1 MSEATELEA
10 GAILLPGSHDGA
22 DADGLTARTYAHPV
36 LDDRKIVRLVPETL
50 GEAEDLA
57 LDFLGLRREG
67 EAPVVGQVRRETLGF
82 PAWALVN
89 DPANGHHALA
99 LVRDIE
105 RLARLAGPRAG
116 HARDGFEELGERL
129 ARSMPHFLPTYYE
142 QAARAFLAAENSR
155 YAAAF
160 FGRARTAERAHGL
173 PVDEARQRAVF
184 LEFAFAGALTAKELK
199 EHVRDLTRRLP
210 AAAAWAEFRQ
220 LTVERCAAGLPPY
233 ASFPQ
238 DSRRLIR
245 AAGLDVAAE
254 ERAVLAELLGSPAIV
269 RAPRTFWTGHREALA
284 ALGRERPAIRRRLI
298 EIIPSS
304 LAAEDEGDELWLR
317 LLAETGAD
325 ALLTAQGPDPE
336 VDAADWLS
344 RWATHLT
351 RGWRGPRHSP
361 ASYALAHR
369 MAPRLR
375 ADGRPVRIAQASGWR
390 GGTDLELLDLC
401 LAEGIPVADPPPRL
415 RFDLTSWLAAPE
427 ADRRDLAA
435 VAGDPR
441 FAPALSTVV
450 GETGGQ
456 RDGEALA
463 AVVAH
468 PVLRR
473 VLRDWLGA
481 RTDEFVAAPG
491 LPAGRTALDALL
503 PFGTTAAEV
512 SPEAMARVAGH
523 RLGPVVARTLRAGI
537 FDELGWPALEEAVRL
552 LGETSAAGQ
561 QRQFSI
567 HQAWPALIIGDAHRA
582 VVVGSEGVLLEH
594 ELRIPDQ
601 LHWQRP
607 EFRYVD
613 GELLVTWWHRG
624 EQRAYWS
631 ARPDEIFVL
640 GGARPG
646 AGHRPNTA
654 VSLALPGGGRAT
666 GGRPLHAGD
675 TALPEE
681 RPVLADDSG
690 RHWSLTLRDGRWA
703 WHEYDPATGA
713 EGRASLP
720 AFLAGAV
727 SDDARLLPEHCA
739 LLPLPPALADTPLG
753 TDGRQLG
760 WWVRAEGEDGLVLR
774 AGSTD
779 GRTFTLA
786 GRGPRRIPVGAPRL
800 PGGAEPV
807 LAIHGAE
814 ATLFANGAHPVRG
827 ALGSATVGQPGGVFA
842 AGTPLMPP
850 VPFWHLLRPR
860 DEAGSHALR
869 ALTDEA
875 AERLVAAVA
884 EVEAEQRA
892 ARAAALEAGRE
903 IPEAERRRAEER
915 ALTAAVARE
924 LPEITDHALRRG
936 VAGIARV
943 AARIAA
949 ASRLADQSEANA
961 RPADTAMFEGHRPRH
976 GDDATLLR
984 AVEGLTTPGIRM
996 PYGGSTSWA
1005 VLQQVRAVGQVLA
1018 GRPATGRPLPA
1029 RYRAEP
1035 LPHGWSTDERTAPA
1049 HALDWTPLLAAQRAV
1064 AHRATGQVLGE
1075 AEREALLLLLEAL
1088 AEGPLAGQGA
1098 LRRLVLAERGVT
1110 ARRGGQ
1116 VLRHGDRVVVI
1127 LGTLCEDR
1135 EADRTHWLAL
1145 DHDPAGAF
1153 GPVPPLTFLEERV
1166 FAGRPAAPILTDVVR
1181 LVRERGPAPWRPE
1194 PAAALAAATGLG
1206 HAQATLLLAGLPTQ
1220 PTAETLALLGLRA
1233 RQAEH
1238 AAELLAALGTQGTTT
1253 VIGALP
1259 PKDPAGA
1266 WSEGPDTAAAAGAWR
1281 SRFSGHHLVP
1291 EDTIAELGLDP
1302 RAAMAVLNPEHTPW
1316 LRATTSQRLQD
1327 HRLRA
1332 ADPEAVPDERELA
1345 SAVTALA
1352 TLAYGLP
1359 LGHPLRAALPG
1370 ALDGLRRRLADPGL
1384 VLDLGIEW
1392 AEAGGSTARRLRQA
1406 HGLPEAG
1413 GAGADGLVRIGEA
1426 LVVFPWY
1433 GSTEATWL
1441 RPAGLTGP
1449 DDPTLGLVEGI
1460 VAARARR
1467 PLDALRAVLG
1477 GDLDRAVRAG
1487 APGAEGY
1494 AQDPLRSVPE
1504 LVAEAAARLGL
1515 SEDAAA
1521 GYLQLLAL
1529 PDPTDRNRARWTGWQ
1544 PARIRRANAEL
1555 AATDLVVS
1563 AQRSRAGRRL
1573 FLPGGWTDHKAPL
1586 LPVETWKEPLYRPRP
1601 VAHGVPHLPVPE
1613 LFERA
1618 WARVR
1623 DGDAPAYE
1631 QLITRATR
1639 KGRR

>member
-1 MSEATELEA
+1 MSDATDLEA

-22 DADGLTARTYAHPV
+22 DADGLTARTYTHPV
-36 LDDRKIVRLVPETL
+36 LDDRRIVRLVPETL

-116 HARDGFEELGERL
+116 QARDGFEELGERL
-129 ARSMPHFLPTYYE
+129 ARSVPHFLPTYYE
-142 QAARAFLAAENSR
+142 QAARAFLAAENTR

-199 EHVRDLTRRLP
+199 EHVRDLSRRLP
-210 AAAAWAEFRQ
+210 AAEAWAEFRR
-220 LTVERCAAGLPPY
+220 LTVERCAAGLAPY

-254 ERAVLAELLGSPAIV
+254 ERAVLAELLDSPALV
-269 RAPRTFWTGHREALA
+269 RAPRSFWTGYREALA
-284 ALGRERPAIRRRLI
+284 ALGRERPEIRRRLI

-304 LAAEDEGDELWLR
+304 LAAEDEGDTLWLS

-325 ALLTAQGPDPE
+325 ALLTAQGPAPE

-344 RWATHLT
+344 RWAAHLS

-361 ASYALAHR
+361 ASYALVRR

-375 ADGRPVRIAQASGWR
+375 ADGRPVTIAQATGWR

-401 LAEGIPVADPPPRL
+401 LAEGVPVADPPPRL
-415 RFDLTSWLAAPE
+415 RLDLTSWLGAPE

-435 VAGDPR
+435 VAADPR

-450 GETGGQ
+450 GETGGK
-456 RDGEALA
+456 RSGEALA

-491 LPAGRTALDALL
+491 LPAGRTALGALL
-503 PFGTTAAEV
+503 PFGTAVAEV
-512 SPEAMARVAGH
+512 NPEAVARIAGH

-552 LGETSAAGQ
+552 LGETGGAGQ
-561 QRQFSI
+561 QRQLSV
-567 HQAWPALIIGDAHRA
+567 HQAWPALIVGNASRA
-582 VVVGSEGVLLEH
+582 VVVGPEGVLLEH

-601 LHWQRP
+601 LQWQRP

-631 ARPDEIFVL
+631 ARPEEVFTL
-640 GGARPG
+640 GGERPG
-646 AGHRPNTA
+646 AWHRPNTS

-681 RPVLADDSG
+681 RPLLADDSG

-713 EGRASLP
+713 AGRASLP
-720 AFLAGAV
+720 DFLAGAV
-727 SDDARLLPEHCA
+727 TDDARLLVEHCA
-739 LLPLPPALADTPLG
+739 LLPLPCALADTPLG

-760 WWVRAEGEDGLVLR
+760 WWVRAEGEDGLLLR
-774 AGSTD
+774 AGTPD
-779 GRTFTLA
+779 GRTVTLA
-786 GRGPRRIPVGAPRL
+786 GGGRRQIPVGAPRL
-800 PGGAEPV
+800 PGGAAPV
-807 LAIHGAE
+807 LAFHGGDL
-814 ATLFANGAHPVRG
+814 TLFEDGAHPVRG
-827 ALGSATVGQPGGVFA
+827 ALGSAPLGQPGGEFA
-842 AGTPLMPP
+842 AGTPLVPP
-850 VPFWHLLRPR
+850 APFWHLLRPR
-860 DEAGSHALR
+860 DEAGSRALR
-869 ALTDEA
+869 ALTAEA

-884 EVEAEQRA
+884 AAAAEQRA
-892 ARAAALEAGRE
+892 IQLAALEAGDE
-903 IPEAERRRAEER
+903 LPVAERRRAEER
-915 ALTAAVARE
+915 ALVAAVARE
-924 LPEITDHALRRG
+924 LPEITDQALLRG
-936 VAGIARV
+936 VAGIAGV
-943 AARIAA
+943 AAGIAA
-949 ASRLADQSEANA
+949 SAARLADREGRDAA
-961 RPADTAMFEGHRPRH
+961 PADAAMFEEYRPRH
-976 GDDATLLR
+976 GDNASLLR
-984 AVEGLTTPGIRM
+984 AVEGLVTPTVRV
-996 PYGGSTSWA
+996 PYAGSSSWA

-1035 LPHGWSTDERTAPA
+1035 LPRGWSTDERTAPA
-1049 HALDWTPLLAAQRAV
+1049 HALDWTPLLDAQRAI
-1064 AHRATGQVLGE
+1064 AHRATGPALGE
-1075 AEREALLLLLEAL
+1075 DEREALLLLLDAL
-1088 AEGPLAGQGA
+1088 AEGPLAGPGA

-1116 VLRHGDRVVVI
+1116 VLRHGERTVVI
-1127 LGTLCEDR
+1127 LGALREDR

-1145 DHDPAGAF
+1145 DHDPTGAF
-1153 GPVPPLTFLEERV
+1153 GPVPPLALVEERA
-1166 FAGRPAAPILTDVVR
+1166 FPGRPPARQLADVVR
-1181 LVRERGPAPWRPE
+1181 LVRERGPVAWRPE
-1194 PAAALAAATGLG
+1194 PAALAAATGLG
-1206 HAQATLLLAGLPTQ
+1206 HAQATLLLAGLPSQ
-1220 PTAETLALLGLRA
+1220 PTGETLALLGLRP
-1233 RQAEH
+1233 RQAEA
-1238 AAELLAALGTQGTTT
+1238 AAELLGALGTRGTST
-1253 VIGALP
+1253 VVGALLP
-1259 PKDPAGA
+1259 REPATA
-1266 WSEGPDTAAAAGAWR
+1266 WAEGPATAAAASAWR
-1281 SRFSGHHLVP
+1281 SHFGGHHLVP
-1291 EDTIAELGLDP
+1291 EEAIAELGLDP
-1302 RAAMAVLNPEHTPW
+1302 RAATAVLNPDHTPW
-1316 LRATTSQRLQD
+1316 LRATTTQRLAD
-1327 HRLRA
+1327 NRLRA
-1332 ADPEAVPDERELA
+1332 DDPEAVPDERELA

-1392 AEAGGSTARRLRQA
+1392 AEAGGTTAKRLRQA

-1433 GSTEATWL
+1433 GATEATWL

-1460 VAARARR
+1460 VGARSSR

-1477 GDLDRAVRAG
+1477 PELERAVRAG

-1494 AQDPLRSVPE
+1494 AQDPSRSVPE

-1515 SEDAAA
+1515 SADAAA

-1529 PDPTDRNRARWTGWQ
+1529 PDPTDRNRARWTGWK

-1555 AATDLVVS
+1555 AATDLVVT
-1563 AQRSRAGRRL
+1563 AQRARAGRRL
-1573 FLPGGWTDHKAPL
+1573 FLPGGWADHKAPL

-1601 VAHGVPHLPVPE
+1601 VTYGVPHLPVPE

-1623 DGDAPAYE
+1623 AGDAPAYE
-1631 QLITRATR
+1631 ELITRATR
-1639 KGRR
+1639 KGSR